1 MAGNPILSRLSN
13 PAAMPGNNPMAQLQQ
28 LRQMAQMMR
37 GQNPQ
42 QLVQNFAARNP
53 QFADFLRQNQGKSPE
68 QIAAERGIDMDLV
81 RQILR

>member
-1 MAGNPILSRLSN
+1 MAGNPILNRLGS
-13 PAAMPGNNPMAQLQQ
+13 PAAAPANNPMAQLQQ

-42 QLVQNFAARNP
+42 QLVQSFAAQNP
-53 QFADFLRQNQGKSPE
+53 RFAEFLRQNQGKSPE
-68 QIAAERGIDMDLV
+68 QIAQENGIDMGLL

>member
-1 MAGNPILSRLSN
+1 MAGNPILSKLSS

-42 QLVQNFAARNP
+42 QLLQSFAAQNP
-53 QFADFLRQNQGKSPE
+53 QFAEFLRQNQGKSPQ
-68 QIAAERGIDMDLV
+68 QIAAERGIDMGLLQ
-81 RQILR
+81 QILR

>member
-1 MAGNPILSRLSN
+1 
-13 PAAMPGNNPMAQLQQ
+13 MAQLQQ

-37 GQNPQ
+37 GQTPQ
-42 QLVQNFAARNP
+42 QLLHNFAARNP
-53 QFADFLRQNQGKSPE
+53 QFAEFLRQNQGKPPE

>member
-1 MAGNPILSRLSN
+1 MAGNPILSRLGS
-13 PAAMPGNNPMAQLQQ
+13 PAAAPANNPMAMMGQ

-42 QLVQNFAARNP
+42 QLVQSFAARNP
-53 QFADFLRQNQGKSPE
+53 QFAEFLRQNQGKSPE
-68 QIAAERGIDMDLV
+68 QIAKERGIDMDIL

>member
-1 MAGNPILSRLSN
+1 MAGNPILSRLGS
-13 PAAMPGNNPMAQLQQ
+13 PAAAPANNPMAQLQQ

-53 QFADFLRQNQGKSPE
+53 QFAEFLRRNQGKTPE
-68 QIAAERGIDMDLV
+68 QIAQENGIDMGLL

>member
-1 MAGNPILSRLSN
+1 MAGNPILSRLGSPSAA
-13 PAAMPGNNPMAQLQQ
+13 PANNPMAQLQQ

-42 QLVQNFAARNP
+42 QLVQSFAAQNP
-53 QFADFLRQNQGKSPE
+53 RFAEFLRRNQGKSPE
-68 QIAAERGIDMDLV
+68 QIAQEQGIDMGLL